1 MELFLNRVFT
11 PKNCCNIDELLVCGK
26 YIVFIKNSIKGS
38 KITAYN
44 IDLGN
49 SKSILMKNQIC
60 FNSYTDNINV
70 VFETSGIKRGVVI
83 LDVCTMTTKIIDNL
97 GMEFFLGGINKGK
110 LILRCGYNIFLYDIN
125 TGAKKI
131 LASSHNI
138 FGTPAIEED
147 ICAWLIYFK
156 DKFCIVIY
164 DISKDINILFTP
176 IGFISKMFILQDTIV
191 YQSCVANK
199 CFIYAYN
206 VQKRELRKC
215 IETMNWIDIYK
226 GQNGL
231 YAWTER
237 KCRNNVYIFD
247 MFIYKIYNQKKKK
260 VLEDYNSTIVPVI
273 SNNVIFLIESGAIRD
288 ELYMT
293 KIDL

>member
-1 MELFLNRVFT
+1 MELLLNRIFT
-11 PKNCCNIDELLVCGK
+11 PKDCCNVDELLVYGK

-70 VFETSGIKRGVVI
+70 VFETSGIKRGIVI

-97 GMEFFLGGINKGK
+97 GMDFFLGGINKGR

-125 TGAKKI
+125 TCKKKI

-138 FGTPAIEED
+138 FGTPVIEED

-156 DKFCIVIY
+156 DKCCIVVY
-164 DISKDINILFTP
+164 DISKDINIVFTP
-176 IGFISKMFILQDTIV
+176 TGFINKMFILQDTIV
-191 YQSCVANK
+191 YQICDANK
-199 CFIYAYN
+199 CFVYTYN
-206 VQKRELRKC
+206 IENRELKKC
-215 IETMNWIDIYK
+215 TEAMNWIDIYK
-226 GQNGL
+226 GQNGI

-247 MFIYKIYNQKKKK
+247 VFVYKIYNQKRKK
-260 VLEDYNSTIVPVI
+260 VLEDCKSPIFPVI
-273 SNNVIFLIESGAIRD
+273 SDNFIFLIESGSIRD
-288 ELYMT
+288 ELYTT